1 MPERIRGSVRPQR
14 VGKHISEASSMK
26 HGIAPQGQG
35 STRVGEQAA
44 SGRGDETKSAL
55 SNTVLLRR
63 VGKGKLVLDAKFCTG
78 GLDPRIDKL
87 AATVGVEDMEGATV
101 LHTGLP
107 NPGIDEG
114 RSLSLGAQ
122 EVGGS
127 IARVVI
133 DKQESIAM
141 TLTRRSGMWT
151 PYIEMNKQQWR
162 ISHRGSGGMWGFT
175 HLALDTRRT
184 GRARTNRGRRKS
196 SREVSKEASGGDF
209 ANHTKA
215 WVTQPEVMQ
224 HCGMGKRATRAGGQ
238 RGEGDR
244 LLGGDRS
251 GHLRGGLNRG
261 RGEGEGVKVQAI
273 EPERGKRSA
282 RGARVEIAM
291 GGTTRED
298 AGDAISLELPNR
310 QEIVAVGGDVE
321 ATDRT

>member
-1 MPERIRGSVRPQR
+1 M
-14 VGKHISEASSMK
+14 
-26 HGIAPQGQG
+26 
-35 STRVGEQAA
+35 
-44 SGRGDETKSAL
+44 
-55 SNTVLLRR
+55 
-63 VGKGKLVLDAKFCTG
+63 
-78 GLDPRIDKL
+78 
-87 AATVGVEDMEGATV
+87 

-133 DKQESIAM
+133 DKQKSIAM
-141 TLTRRSGMWT
+141 TLARRSGMRT
-151 PYIEMNKQQWR
+151 PHIKMNKEERR
-162 ISHRGSGGMWGFT
+162 ISHRGGGGMGGFT

-184 GRARTNRGRRKS
+184 GRAWTNRGRRKS
-196 SREVSKEASGGDF
+196 SREVSNEARGCDF

-224 HCGMGKRATRAGGQ
+224 HRGMSKRATRAGGQ
-238 RGEGDR
+238 RGEGDG
-244 LLGGDRS
+244 LLSSGRS

-261 RGEGEGVKVQAI
+261 RGEGEGIKVQAI
-273 EPERGKRSA
+273 EPERCEGSA

-291 GGTTRED
+291 GGTTRENTR
-298 AGDAISLELPNR
+298 DAISLELPNR
-310 QEIVAVGGDVE
+310 QEVVAVGGDVE